1 MITRPWGR
9 GGPPVPVIGQGTWR
23 MGEDARARDQE
34 VAALRLGLDL
44 GLTHIDTAEMY
55 GDGRAEEIVGEAIAD
70 RRAEVVV
77 VTKVM
82 PSGASYDGTLR
93 AFEASLKRLRTSY
106 VDVYLLHWWGNRHP
120 IGETMRA
127 METLVERGL
136 LRGIGVSNFDVPQL
150 KAAQAALRRER
161 LLCNQVLYHLGD
173 RGVEKSVLPFC
184 ERAGIAVVGYT
195 PLARGGFLRSGV
207 VAEIARTHGRTPRQV
222 ALNFL
227 TRRPSLFT
235 IPKAAQ
241 LEHVRENAA
250 ALDFTLTAA
259 EITAIDRAFKR
270 R

>member
-1 MITRPWGR
+1 
-9 GGPPVPVIGQGTWR
+9 VIGQGTWR
-23 MGEDARARDQE
+23 MGEDPRARDRE

-70 RRAEVVV
+70 RRADVVV
-77 VTKVM
+77 VTKIM

-93 AFEASLKRLRTSY
+93 AFEASLKRLRTGY
-106 VDVYLLHWWGNRHP
+106 VDVYLLHWWGNQHP
-120 IGETMRA
+120 ISETMRA

-150 KAAQAALRRER
+150 KAAQAALKRER
-161 LLCNQVLYHLGD
+161 LLCNQVLYHLAD
-173 RGVEKSVLPFC
+173 RGVEKAVLPLC
-184 ERAGIAVVGYT
+184 EREGIAVVGYT
-195 PLARGGFLRSGV
+195 PLARGGFLRGV
-207 VAEIARTHGRTPRQV
+207 VAEIARKHGRTPRQV

-227 TRRPSLFT
+227 VRRSSLFT

-241 LEHVRENAA
+241 PEHVRENAA
-250 ALDFTLTAA
+250 ALDFTLSQT
-259 EITAIDRAFKR
+259 EVTAIDRAFKR